1 MQLSEFVSKR
11 IPSDQK
17 KALNKNDYPKIS
29 LITPS
34 YGQEAF
40 IERTILSVLNQNYPN
55 LEYIIVDDASK
66 DNSNEIIKKY
76 GDQII
81 LLSDGINRGQT
92 AAINHGFK
100 HATGDI
106 IGFQNADD
114 LFAPDAF
121 FELAKAYKESPESA
135 LFFGNIYIVDEND
148 DITNTMRM
156 TPYSYVE
163 HLYLGMQMHNQAMF
177 WKPSIFKDYGYF
189 DENYNYSFDYEFMC
203 RYTEDGKSKPRYVE
217 GFWGAFR
224 IHSTSK
230 TTLITPA
237 YSNERT
243 RISEHYR
250 KKGNI
255 DESPKWIRV
264 KSYLRK
270 AVYFLS
276 TGHISY
282 MLARLSGPVV

>member
-1 MQLSEFVSKR
+1 MQLSEFVSRR
-11 IPSDQK
+11 IPSDPSVV
-17 KALNKNDYPKIS
+17 LDKNDYPKIS

-66 DNSNEIIKKY
+66 DNSNAIIRKY
-76 GDQII
+76 GDEII

-92 AAINHGFK
+92 AAINHGFR

-114 LFAPDAF
+114 LFEPNAF
-121 FELAKAYKESPESA
+121 FELAKAYKESPESS
-135 LFFGNIYIVDEND
+135 LFFGNIHIVDEND
-148 DITNTMRM
+148 AITNTMRM

-250 KKGNI
+250 TKGGIN
-255 DESPKWIRV
+255 ESYKLIRI

-270 AVYFLS
+270 AIYFLK
-276 TGHISY
+276 TGHLSY
-282 MLARLSGPVV
+282 MLSRLG

>member
-11 IPSDQK
+11 IPSPEK
-17 KALNKNDYPKIS
+17 AALNKNDYPKIS

-55 LEYIIVDDASK
+55 LEYIIVDDATK

-76 GDQII
+76 GDDII

-92 AAINHGFK
+92 AAINRGFK

-114 LFAPDAF
+114 LFCPGAF
-121 FELAKAYKESPESA
+121 FALAKAYKESPESS

-148 DITNTMRM
+148 DVTNTMRM
-156 TPYSYVE
+156 TPYSYEE

-177 WKPSIFKDYGYF
+177 WKPSVFKDYGYF

-203 RYTEDGKSKPRYVE
+203 RYTEDGKTKPRYVQD
-217 GFWGAFR
+217 FWGAFR

-230 TTLITPA
+230 TTLITPTYA
-237 YSNERT
+237 NER
-243 RISEHYR
+243 IKASEHYR

-255 DESPKWIRV
+255 NRNPKWIRI

-270 AVYFLS
+270 AAYFLS
-276 TGHISY
+276 TGQLSY
-282 MLARLSGPVV
+282 MLSRLK